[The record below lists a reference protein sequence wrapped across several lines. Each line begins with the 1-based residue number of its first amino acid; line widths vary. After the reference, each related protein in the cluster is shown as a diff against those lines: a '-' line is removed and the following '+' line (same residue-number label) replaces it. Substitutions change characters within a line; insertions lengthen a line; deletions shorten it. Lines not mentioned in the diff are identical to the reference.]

1 MTMVDIRT
9 SLKYIFAFIL
19 SLASVAAYAQP
30 YPNKP
35 IRIVSL
41 GPAGGGTDV
50 AARIIGQKITAEWG
64 QPVIVENRGGAG
76 GTIGMEIVAK
86 SAPDGYSL
94 VLIYGSFF
102 IAPAVYAKLGF
113 NPRTDFAPVIHLF
126 NAPIII
132 AANPTV
138 PAKSVKELIALARA
152 KPGAITYSTPGVG
165 SGSHLAGELINHM
178 AGVKLMHVPY
188 KGTAPAV
195 VETIGGQVNL
205 LITAVQNTVPHVRAG
220 RLIPIGT
227 TALKRTNVLPDVPAI
242 AETLPGYEVVSAYGI
257 LAPARTPRDI
267 VAKLNQ
273 VIAGA
278 LAQPEFRKQF
288 EQDGVEIF
296 GGAPEEFAKRMTEYF
311 PHYAKLV
318 KLAGVKE
325 E

>member
-1 MTMVDIRT
+1 MLLCAGMAGT
-9 SLKYIFAFIL
+9 ACH
-19 SLASVAAYAQP
+19 AQ

-50 AARIIGQKITAEWG
+50 AARIIGQKMTAEWG

-113 NPRTDFAPVIHLF
+113 NPRTDFSPVIHLF

-132 AANPTV
+132 AANPALA
-138 PAKSVKELIALARA
+138 AKNTKELIALAKA
-152 KPGAITYSTPGVG
+152 KPGAITYGTPGVG

-178 AGVKLMHVPY
+178 AGIKLTHVPY
-188 KGTAPAV
+188 KGTAPAMV
-195 VETIGGQVNL
+195 DAIGGQVNMVV
-205 LITAVQNTVPHVRAG
+205 TAVQNTVTHIRTG
-220 RLIPIGT
+220 RLTPIGT

-242 AETLPGYEVVSAYGI
+242 SETLPGFEVVSAYGI

-267 VAKLNQ
+267 VMKLNAM
-273 VIAGA
+273 IGA
-278 LAQPEFRKQF
+278 TLASAEFKKQF
-288 EQDGVEIF
+288 EGDGVEIF
-296 GGAPEEFAKRMTEYF
+296 GGTPGQFVTRMNEYF

>member
-1 MTMVDIRT
+1 MK
-9 SLKYIFAFIL
+9 LIFTLVL
-19 SLASVAAYAQP
+19 SLASQTAFAQP

-50 AARIIGQKITAEWG
+50 AARIIGQKMSAEWG

-113 NPRTDFAPVIHLF
+113 NPRADFAPVIHLF

-132 AANPTV
+132 AANPSV
-138 PAKSVKELIALARA
+138 PAKSVKELIALAKA
-152 KPGAITYSTPGVG
+152 KPGAVTYGTPGVG
-165 SGSHLAGELINHM
+165 SGSHLAGELINNL

-188 KGTAPAV
+188 KGTAPAMV
-195 VETIGGQVNL
+195 DAIGGQVNL
-205 LITAVQNTVPHVRAG
+205 VITAVQNTVAHIRSG
-220 RLIPIGT
+220 RLVPIGT
-227 TALKRTNVLPDVPAI
+227 TALKRTTVLPDVPAI
-242 AETLPGYEVVSAYGI
+242 AESLPGYEVVSAYGI

-273 VIAGA
+273 VIASA

-296 GGAPEEFAKRMTEYF
+296 GGTPDEFAKRMIEYF
-311 PHYAKLV
+311 PYYAKLV

>member
-1 MTMVDIRT
+1 MRAACT
-9 SLKYIFAFIL
+9 LAL
-19 SLASVAAYAQP
+19 SLASGMALAQN

-50 AARIIGQKITAEWG
+50 AARMIGQKMTEQWG
-64 QPVIVENRGGAG
+64 QPVVIENRGGAG

-86 SAPDGYSL
+86 STPDGYSL

-113 NPRTDFAPVIHLF
+113 DARTDFAPVIHLF

-132 AANPTV
+132 AAHPAV
-138 PAKSVKELIALARA
+138 PAKSVKELIALAKS

-165 SGSHLAGELINHM
+165 SGSHLAGELMNNM
-178 AGVKLMHVPY
+178 AGIKLTHVPY

-195 VETIGGQVNL
+195 VDTIGGQVNL
-205 LITAVQNTVPHVRAG
+205 LITAVQNTLPHLRAR
-220 RLIPIGT
+220 RLVPIGT
-227 TALKRTNVLPDVPAI
+227 TALKRTTVLPEVPAI
-242 AETLPGYEVVSAYGI
+242 AETLPGFEVISPYGI

-267 VAKLNQ
+267 VLKLNT
-273 VIAGA
+273 VIGNVIGSA
-278 LAQPEFRKQF
+278 EFRKQF
-288 EQDGVEIF
+288 EGDGVEIF
-296 GGAPEEFAKRMTEYF
+296 GGTPAEFGERIRGYL

-318 KLAGVKE
+318 QLAGIKPE
-325 E
+325 